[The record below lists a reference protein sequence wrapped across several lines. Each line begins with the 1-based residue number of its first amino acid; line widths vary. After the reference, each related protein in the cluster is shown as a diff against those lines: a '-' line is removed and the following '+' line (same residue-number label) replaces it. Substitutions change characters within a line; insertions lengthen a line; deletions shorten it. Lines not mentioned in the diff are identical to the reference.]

1 MLLSRKTLQRI
12 LGFLWLMD
20 GLLQLEPL
28 MFTGNMINS
37 IMKPMLEGQPGF
49 IEPSLQFIVNQ
60 TTLHLAV
67 VNVLIA
73 VVQIC
78 LGLGFLLL
86 SDRWVKELVIASIVW
101 AFIVWYGGEGMS
113 MLLTG
118 QASVLSGAPGA
129 VLLYPLLGFAIY
141 PRRKSEPASQ
151 QGKVN
156 VRYDGLLTR
165 AHLRRVLSGFWFFA
179 ALLQLQPN
187 WWQPGQISQTIG
199 AVIGQGGLDAVLV
212 DPVLRL
218 LSNITATI
226 EIPLNIALIV
236 VFLALGIGVAVAR
249 REQLRAFLVAS
260 IAVSI
265 VIWYCSQAFG
275 MILTGMSTDFN
286 SGLLVVV
293 MALAC
298 WPKAQTFRFT
308 RTRTAR
314 EARQGEE
321 SETVQHV

>member
-1 MLLSRKTLQRI
+1 MVLSRKTLQRI

-118 QASVLSGAPGA
+118 TASVLNGAPGA
-129 VLLYPLLGFAIY
+129 VLLYPLLGLAVY
-141 PRRKSEPASQ
+141 PRKKSETSA
-151 QGKVN
+151 QGAARKAGD
-156 VRYDGLLTR
+156 DGLLSR
-165 AHLRRVLSGFWFFA
+165 
-179 ALLQLQPN
+179 
-187 WWQPGQISQTIG
+187 
-199 AVIGQGGLDAVLV
+199 
-212 DPVLRL
+212 RL
-218 LSNITATI
+218 L
-226 EIPLNIALIV
+226 
-236 VFLALGIGVAVAR
+236 R
-249 REQLRAFLVAS
+249 
-260 IAVSI
+260 
-265 VIWYCSQAFG
+265 Y
-275 MILTGMSTDFN
+275 IL
-286 SGLLVVV
+286 
-293 MALAC
+293 
-298 WPKAQTFRFT
+298 
-308 RTRTAR
+308 
-314 EARQGEE
+314 
-321 SETVQHV
+321 